1 MKQALTVFTTLFIYV
16 AASAQTLYTID
27 NNRIPGNAL
36 ATQIAPGTKINVTQN
51 PVRGAINFQIT
62 NPLSTKYEISLY
74 SPNGQK
80 ITSILYEHPA
90 GTSLKTMYVPDGV
103 KGIYYLVVRSES
115 EKQTAKILVE

>member
-1 MKQALTVFTTLFIYV
+1 MKQAVTVFTALLIYV

-27 NNRIPGNAL
+27 NNRIPGNGL
-36 ATQIAPGTKINVTQN
+36 ATQIAPGTRINVVQN

-62 NPLSTKYEISLY
+62 NPISTKYEISLY
-74 SPNGQK
+74 SPKGQK

-115 EKQTAKILVE
+115 EKRTAKILVE

>member
-1 MKQALTVFTTLFIYV
+1 MKQAVTVFTALFVYV

-27 NNRIPGNAL
+27 NNRIPGNVL
-36 ATQIAPGTKINVTQN
+36 ATQIAPGTKINVIQN

-103 KGIYYLVVRSES
+103 KGIYYLVVRSDS
-115 EKQTAKILVE
+115 EKRTAKILVE

>member
-1 MKQALTVFTTLFIYV
+1 MKQAVTVFTALLIYV

-27 NNRIPGNAL
+27 NNRIPGNGL
-36 ATQIAPGTKINVTQN
+36 ATQIAPGTRINVVQN

-74 SPNGQK
+74 SSKGQK

-115 EKQTAKILVE
+115 EKRTAKILVE

>member
-1 MKQALTVFTTLFIYV
+1 MKKALTIFTAIVIYA
-16 AASAQTLYTID
+16 AASAQTQYTID

-36 ATQIAPGTKINVTQN
+36 ATQIAPGTRINVMQN

-62 NPLSTKYEISLY
+62 NPVNTRYEISLY

-103 KGIYYLVVRSES
+103 KGIYYLVVRSEG
-115 EKQTAKILVE
+115 EKHTAKILVE

>member
-1 MKQALTVFTTLFIYV
+1 MKKAVTVFTALLIYV

-36 ATQIAPGTKINVTQN
+36 ATQIAPGTRINVVQN

-62 NPLSTKYEISLY
+62 NPISTKYEISLY

-115 EKQTAKILVE
+115 EKRTAKILVE

>member
-1 MKQALTVFTTLFIYV
+1 MKKALTIFTAIVIYA
-16 AASAQTLYTID
+16 AASAQTQYTID

-36 ATQIAPGTKINVTQN
+36 ATQIAPGTRINVMQN

-62 NPLSTKYEISLY
+62 NPVNTRYEVSLY

-80 ITSILYEHPA
+80 ITSILYEHPS

-103 KGIYYLVVRSES
+103 KGIYYLVVRSEG
-115 EKQTAKILVE
+115 EKHTAKILVE